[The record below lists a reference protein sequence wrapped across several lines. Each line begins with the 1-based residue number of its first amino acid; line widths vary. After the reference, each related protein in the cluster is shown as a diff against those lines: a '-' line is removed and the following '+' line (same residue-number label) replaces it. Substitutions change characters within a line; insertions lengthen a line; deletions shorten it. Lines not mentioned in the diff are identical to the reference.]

1 MAFCTECG
9 ATVPDGTK
17 FCIECGKP
25 VGEAAQPIPA
35 MAAAQAAPAP
45 QPTPAMAP
53 PPAQQQVWQAPPVA
67 QPTYAY
73 PAQQAPVQPVV
84 PGSSPDGKSDVISTG
99 GYFLTLLLFSL
110 PLIGWIAC
118 IVMAF
123 VSGNRNRRN
132 LARAML
138 IFLVIG
144 LILSIVMYFVGKW
157 AMEALMEAM
166 QPYVSGISGGMS
178 MDMSS
183 MSDLLGMLS

>member
-1 MAFCTECG
+1 
-9 ATVPDGTK
+9 
-17 FCIECGKP
+17 
-25 VGEAAQPIPA
+25 
-35 MAAAQAAPAP
+35 MAAP
-45 QPTPAMAP
+45 Q
-53 PPAQQQVWQAPPVA
+53 PAQQQVWQAPPVQQ

-73 PAQQAPVQPVV
+73 PAQPPVV
-84 PGSSPDGKSDVISTG
+84 PGNSPDGKSDVISTG

-123 VSGNRNRRN
+123 ASGNRNRRN

-166 QPYVSGISGGMS
+166 QPYFSGITGGMS

-183 MSDLLGMLS
+183 MSDLLSMLG